1 MELDAAARVAETLGA
16 AAHRVVKIDLRVF
29 GSEGVLV
36 LDIERERLEVWRR
49 DGRDIVVEMTKGAGA
64 YACEKPLNVLVDI
77 CLGRQVVNQSPGI
90 VGMRA
95 VEVLDALYRSAHS
108 GRLEEV

>member
-1 MELDAAARVAETLGA
+1 
-16 AAHRVVKIDLRVF
+16 
-29 GSEGVLV
+29 
-36 LDIERERLEVWRR
+36 
-49 DGRDIVVEMTKGAGA
+49 
-64 YACEKPLNVLVDI
+64 LNVLVDI

>member
-1 MELDAAARVAETLGA
+1 M
-16 AAHRVVKIDLRVF
+16 
-29 GSEGVLV
+29 
-36 LDIERERLEVWRR
+36 
-49 DGRDIVVEMTKGAGA
+49 VEMPPGAGA
-64 YACEKPLNVLVDI
+64 YECEKPLGALVDI
-77 CLGRQVVNQSPGI
+77 CLGREVENKSPGR